1 MKNKIINKYK
11 QNKKDYNII
20 LSVEAIILTIS
31 LANIF

>member
-11 QNKKDYNII
+11 QNKRDYNII

-31 LANIF
+31 LVNIF